1 MVGMILIVIDTQTCT
16 HRVVMVP
23 LKVGFPV
30 LAPAQVINH
39 SRFSSKAQQASAA

>member
-1 MVGMILIVIDTQTCT
+1 MILIVIDTQTGT

-30 LAPAQVINH
+30 LASAQVISH
-39 SRFSSKAQQASAA
+39 SRFSSKVQQAAAA